1 MPVKKEQVLVVGAG
15 PVGLAAAAALAESGI
30 EVDLIDKR
38 AMASPHSRAFGLEP
52 VTLELLNAWGLADEM
67 IRRGIVW
74 ASAPLGDKSGRTLSF
89 SKLPCEYPHMVI
101 IPQSE
106 TEAVLTDWANRVG
119 VKLRR
124 GHALKTLA
132 VGDAQVEVTLEHHET
147 GSVQQRS
154 YDWVLG
160 ADGVNSSVRRLLD
173 IPFVGQ
179 DYKHSLV
186 VADIV
191 LKKPPL
197 PAVHAR
203 SVSRGLV
210 ALFPLP
216 DGNYRVSIEDNER
229 MDVPV
234 EEPVTH
240 DEIAHGMSDILGT
253 DFGLAHVLWSARY
266 RSQQRL
272 AAQYRLGRVF
282 LLGDAAHT
290 HVPAGGQGL
299 QMGIGDAANLAW
311 KLAGVIQ
318 GKLALDILDSYE
330 AERKPIAAAALR
342 NTDLLFR
349 FNTASGP
356 VGRMIHWIG
365 LQATRVPYVAKK
377 VVSSLAGEGVC
388 YGSVRCKGDHRLVG
402 RRLPLLDLIVEGRTL
417 PLQNV
422 TQLLRGGRFV
432 LVHYRAPGLADDLRR
447 DFSGL
452 EMASISEHSP
462 NNSFDVG
469 EGALVRPDGVVIWV
483 GSQSMLARQRLGQ
496 WLLHDPVHHVFR
508 GTVVTD
514 S

>member
-1 MPVKKEQVLVVGAG
+1 MSVKKEHVLVVGAG
-15 PVGLAAAAALAESGI
+15 PVGLAAAAALSELGI

-38 AMASPHSRAFGLEP
+38 PMASSHSRAFGLEP

-74 ASAPLGDKSGRTLSF
+74 TSAPLGDKAGRTLSF
-89 SKLPCEYPHMVI
+89 SKLPCEFPHMVI

-106 TEAVLTDWANRVG
+106 TESVLTDWVNRVG
-119 VKLRR
+119 VNFKR
-124 GHALKTLA
+124 GHALKALA
-132 VGDAQVEVTLEHHET
+132 VGDAQVEVTLEHRET

-154 YDWVLG
+154 YNWVLG
-160 ADGVNSSVRRLLD
+160 ADGVNSSVRQLLD
-173 IPFVGQ
+173 ISFVGQ

-186 VADIV
+186 VADVV
-191 LKKPPL
+191 LKKPPS

-216 DGNYRVSIEDNER
+216 NGNYRVSIEDNER

-234 EEPVTH
+234 KEPVTH
-240 DEIAHGMSDILGT
+240 DEIAHGMRDILGT
-253 DFGLAHVLWSARY
+253 DFGLAQVLWSARY

-272 AAQYRLGRVF
+272 AAQFRQGRVF

-318 GKLALDILDSYE
+318 GALPMNVLDSYE

-388 YGSVRCKGDHRLVG
+388 YSSVRRKGDHRLVG
-402 RRLPLLDLIVEGRTL
+402 RRLPLLSLIVEGQQL
-417 PLQNV
+417 PPQNL

-432 LVHYRAPGLADDLRR
+432 LVHYRAEQLADDLRK
-447 DFSGL
+447 DFPGL
-452 EMASISEHSP
+452 KIASISEDSH
-462 NNSFDVG
+462 NNDFNVG
-469 EGALVRPDGVVIWV
+469 EGALVRPDGVVVWV
-483 GSQSMLARQRLGQ
+483 GRQSMQARERLGE
-496 WLLHDPVHHVFR
+496 WLIDANIYARNELIWNN
-508 GTVVTD
+508 
-514 S
+514 